1 MMEIG
6 ILKKDFLRIHKAF
19 QLNFVST
26 KNCLRDQKKFI
37 LSCIKTVF
45 RELTLNKNLRNNQS
59 IKANMKIESIITP
72 VLLFGGLGTR
82 LWPLSR
88 KSYSKQFSRFIG
100 EKTLFQ
106 ASVQRLTS
114 SDIIGTASHIT
125 LTNSDFRF

>member
-1 MMEIG
+1 
-6 ILKKDFLRIHKAF
+6 
-19 QLNFVST
+19 
-26 KNCLRDQKKFI
+26 
-37 LSCIKTVF
+37 
-45 RELTLNKNLRNNQS
+45 
-59 IKANMKIESIITP
+59 MKIESIITP